1 VRECGHTSS
10 ACLTI
15 AKYAGRYLVRRGQFE
30 VAEGVW
36 QPSRMV
42 MLEFPNME
50 QAKQWYDGEE
60 YQGIKAGRL
69 KAARTNMVL
78 VQGV

>member
-1 VRECGHTSS
+1 
-10 ACLTI
+10 
-15 AKYAGRYLVRRGQFE
+15 

-69 KAARTNMVL
+69 KAARTNIVL